1 MMSLSYLFENTQAA
15 DRVTQDM
22 LDHFHKR
29 TNLHISLVQ
38 KYLQDIINLK
48 DPRLDLAELEKE
60 KSHDQSKFKE
70 PEIGPY
76 IYVNWSYHQK
86 DLNKK
91 YDPPEATKEQMQAAT
106 FHHVKTNL
114 HHAEAWDKN
123 ATEESINP
131 KDRDKVP
138 DKMVDATSMPLTYV
152 ASMVAD
158 WLAMSSEKKTNPYEW
173 AEKNI
178 NKRWKFS
185 EEQVKLIYDL
195 LDKIWVQK
203 IDYKGWIVSIQKYD
217 HGWSGNAKKDKETLS
232 IRGWC
237 STKEEA
243 IKEFK
248 NMVDNW
254 IKNNS

>member
-1 MMSLSYLFENTQAA
+1 MIAIHYLFENKKFYKPTNEM
-15 DRVTQDM
+15 VK
-22 LDHFHKR
+22 HFTRR
-29 TNLHISLVQ
+29 TCEHISLVQ
-38 KYLQDIINLK
+38 KYLQKIMDLN
-48 DPRLDLAELEKE
+48 DPRLDNIILKQEMT
-60 KSHDQSKFKE
+60 HDQSKFQE
-70 PEIGPY
+70 PEMGPY
-76 IYVNWSYHQK
+76 LWVNWSYHQK

-91 YDPPEATKEQMQAAT
+91 FDPPQEIKSQMQAAT

-131 KDRDKVP
+131 KDRYKVP
-138 DKMVDATSMPLTYV
+138 DKMVDATNMPLTYV

-158 WLAMSSEKKTNPYEW
+158 WLAMSEEKKTCPYEW

-178 NKRWKFS
+178 NRRWKFS
-185 EEQVKLIYDL
+185 DEQVKLIYDL

>member
-1 MMSLSYLFENTQAA
+1 MIPITYLFENARAA
-15 DRVTQDM
+15 EKVTQEM
-22 LDHFHKR
+22 FDHFRKR

-38 KYLQDIINLK
+38 KYLQKIIDLK
-48 DPRLDLAELEKE
+48 DPRLDNSILKQEMT
-60 KSHDQSKFKE
+60 HDQSKFQE

-91 YDPPEATKEQMQAAT
+91 FDPPEEIKNQMQAAT

-178 NKRWKFS
+178 NKRWKFNKD
-185 EEQVKLIYDL
+185 QVKLIYDL
-195 LDKIWVQK
+195 LDKIWSK
-203 IDYKGWIVSIQKYD
+203 
-217 HGWSGNAKKDKETLS
+217 
-232 IRGWC
+232 
-237 STKEEA
+237 
-243 IKEFK
+243 
-248 NMVDNW
+248 
-254 IKNNS
+254 